1 MKKQEL
7 EEIRYT
13 INEDLK
19 TVRDV
24 YDAMR
29 VIKEHLNLVS
39 VSDND
44 TICLQDIIDYKL
56 SKHDIT
62 HNTLYC
68 YGTSKK
74 DDYKLKYMIDLT
86 TRRKKDGTI
95 RYRVFDIIKAISTR

>member
-7 EEIRYT
+7 EQIRYT

-19 TVRDV
+19 NVTDV
-24 YDAMR
+24 YDTMR
-29 VIKEHLNLVS
+29 IIKKHLNLVS

-44 TICLQDIIDYKL
+44 IPCLQDMIDYKL
-56 SKHDIT
+56 AKHDIT

-86 TRRKKDGTI
+86 TRRKRDGNI